1 MRKYFYGLFMKFFR
15 NIFLILVFLLIST
28 ITYAYEKLD
37 FFDDFHIYTPYIY
50 ILQDDTDI
58 DTIKVLVLFHDYE
71 DLENNKET
79 NKKGKKKK
87 NKKDK
92 DIDNNNLDELDDDI
106 NNNTDNKQEVY
117 DFETESAKWEVK
129 AERENFFIMG
139 FDFGKYES
147 FFDKE
152 NMDKVND
159 RVLMEIDRIKNTC
172 NTKEVKVYVAGTQFG
187 GNIALLFNLVYDNYD
202 GALCMNI
209 LKPTKDIMK
218 KLDKC
223 EKKKFYFF
231 HSEKN
236 KDMNVS
242 KINGIKNKLAKKGA
256 IAEVIIYK
264 NSEDINVL
272 PQNAYFDAINK
283 IR

>member
-1 MRKYFYGLFMKFFR
+1 MKKFKI
-15 NIFLILVFLLIST
+15 IFLILVSLLIPDFSH
-28 ITYAYEKLD
+28 AYEKLD
-37 FFDDFHIYTPYIY
+37 FFDDFHIYTPYVY

-58 DTIKVLVLFHDYE
+58 DTIKVLVLFHNYE
-71 DLENNKET
+71 DLENNKE
-79 NKKGKKKK
+79 NKKEKKKK
-87 NKKDK
+87 KKKDK
-92 DIDNNNLDELDDDI
+92 DLDNNLDELDNDI

-129 AERENFFIMG
+129 AEKENFFIMG

-172 NTKEVKVYVAGTQFG
+172 NTIEVKVYVAGTQFG
-187 GNIALLFNLVYDNYD
+187 GNIALLFNLLYDNYD
-202 GALCMNI
+202 GAVCMNI
-209 LKPTKDIMK
+209 SKPTKDVMK

-236 KDMNVS
+236 KDMSVS
-242 KINGIKNKLAKKGA
+242 KLNGIKNKLTKKGA
-256 IAEVIIYK
+256 TAEVIVYK
-264 NSEDINVL
+264 TSEDKNIL
-272 PQNAYFDAINK
+272 PKKAYFDAINK